1 MSESDLNPHEKQAM
15 LVEVIMWVIS
25 KESII
30 AYFFP
35 FPLLTD
41 LKINYIRKK
50 KPTKIQNEG
59 VMLNRI
65 CVSTVQTLDIV
76 GYLEGGSIVIDYWTV
91 GKRED
96 ESMPCS
102 SEDIFVQ

>member
-35 FPLLTD
+35 FPLMTD
-41 LKINYIRKK
+41 LKINYIK
-50 KPTKIQNEG
+50 QCEYNF
-59 VMLNRI
+59 
-65 CVSTVQTLDIV
+65 IV
-76 GYLEGGSIVIDYWTV
+76 GSIIYRNIKYLAITAQRNGMG
-91 GKRED
+91 RELY
-96 ESMPCS
+96 
-102 SEDIFVQ
+102 

>member
-1 MSESDLNPHEKQAM
+1 
-15 LVEVIMWVIS
+15 
-25 KESII
+25 
-30 AYFFP
+30 
-35 FPLLTD
+35 
-41 LKINYIRKK
+41 
-50 KPTKIQNEG
+50 
-59 VMLNRI
+59 MLNRI

-76 GYLEGGSIVIDYWTV
+76 GYLEGGSIVVDYWTV